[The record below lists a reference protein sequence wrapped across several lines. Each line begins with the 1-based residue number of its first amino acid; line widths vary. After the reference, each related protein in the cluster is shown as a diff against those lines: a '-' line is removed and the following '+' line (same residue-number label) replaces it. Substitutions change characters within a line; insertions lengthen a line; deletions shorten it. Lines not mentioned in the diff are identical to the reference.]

1 MFQHQT
7 ITKNEIEEALKLLNL
22 NKSPDIS
29 GISTENLLYGG
40 QSLIYH
46 LKELLDS
53 TFRLYYIPDE
63 QKLGIVIPP
72 FKNKG
77 SCQDSKNYRGITI
90 TPTLSKLIEAVLKIR
105 INPDIIKYQNPLQR
119 GFTRR
124 TAPLNCSFI
133 IEEFHKECV
142 ELNDQTI
149 ITMLDAKSAFDAVKH
164 AGLIRRLYQ
173 KKIPEQSIL
182 IIDNLYKNAV
192 SCVKWNNQIS
202 DTFRI
207 EQGVRQGEAF
217 SADLYKIYINTLLD
231 ILTDTGYKG
240 NIGSISC
247 CAPTCAD
254 DLAILSNCPY
264 ETQILNNMAF
274 DFSKREAY
282 LLQPAK
288 SCVIQS
294 KSRHHETV
302 NANFWTLGN
311 STLPTS
317 KKASHIGICRTDDDS
332 CKATIDENLKK
343 AEGHFIV

>member
-1 MFQHQT
+1 MFQHQS

-22 NKSPDIS
+22 NKSPDIF

-46 LKELLDS
+46 LKELLDI
-53 TFRLYYIPDE
+53 TFRLCYIPDE
-63 QKLGIVIPP
+63 QKLGIVIPL

-77 SCQDSKNYRGITI
+77 SCKDSKNYRGITI

-124 TAPLNCSFI
+124 IAPFNCSFI

-149 ITMLDAKSAFDAVKH
+149 ITMLDAKSAFDAVNH
-164 AGLIRRLYQ
+164 AGLIRRLCQ
-173 KKIPEQSIL
+173 MKFPEQSIL

-192 SCVKWNNQIS
+192 SCVKWKNQIS
-202 DTFRI
+202 DTLRI
-207 EQGVRQGEAF
+207 EQGLRQ
-217 SADLYKIYINTLLD
+217 
-231 ILTDTGYKG
+231 
-240 NIGSISC
+240 
-247 CAPTCAD
+247 
-254 DLAILSNCPY
+254 
-264 ETQILNNMAF
+264 
-274 DFSKREAY
+274 
-282 LLQPAK
+282 
-288 SCVIQS
+288 
-294 KSRHHETV
+294 
-302 NANFWTLGN
+302 GN

-317 KKASHIGICRTDDDS
+317 KKATHIGICRTDDDS

-343 AEGHFIV
+343 ARRTLYSLMGVGLYGENGLDPQTSMSIMNTYIIPIMLYGLEIVIPRGRCLETLNIQLKQFLKQLLSLPKTVADLAIYMISGMLSVEAQKRC